1 MPEPPLL
8 APLDMEPAEAGLYS
22 QGTCHRVPR
31 GTQLNAYFK
40 STKHMWTGRENSMN
54 PQAH

>member
-40 STKHMWTGRENSMN
+40 STVYFHTCGPVGKT
-54 PQAH
+54 P